1 MERILQSNLEEIF
14 FMDESFRKILNDFI
28 DEYSQ
33 KIYPIPNIQD
43 IQLISDDKI
52 GGCFHANDLYNR
64 KYILYLN
71 ENYMQRD
78 TISLK
83 PLLFHELTHLYDSI
97 ELSKYDYNKYLYL
110 MQIYSEVHAS
120 EIEMNVMLENIE
132 DIDVNTIIPRHNMS
146 IYQYLMYELKIVGNE
161 FILTDGPILKDQ
173 LKLEHKTLYY
183 FIGYLRSIKNHQI
196 ECEIKYNPKIPS
208 QLLEVMNKITDYYLN
223 NNLVDY
229 EILYSYE
236 DEFIRITKEIII
248 KHREQYN

>member
-1 MERILQSNLEEIF
+1 MNK
-14 FMDESFRKILNDFI
+14 SFRKLLIKLI
-28 DEYSQ
+28 EEYNENFGLIS
-33 KIYPIPNIQD
+33 NIQD

-52 GGCFHANDLYNR
+52 GGCFHADDLYNR

-71 ENYMQRD
+71 ENYIQRD
-78 TISLK
+78 TIFLK

-120 EIEMNVMLENIE
+120 EIEMNVMLEDIE
-132 DIDVNTIIPRHNMS
+132 DVNVNTIIPRHNMS
-146 IYQYLMYELKIVGNE
+146 IYQYLMYELKMIGNE
-161 FILTDGPILKDQ
+161 FILPNGPILKGQ

-183 FIGYLRSIKNHQI
+183 FIGYLRSIKSHQI
-196 ECEIKYNPKIPS
+196 ECEIKYNSKIPS

-236 DEFIRITKEIII
+236 DEFICITKEVI
-248 KHREQYN
+248 KKHCEQYN

>member
-1 MERILQSNLEEIF
+1 MN
-14 FMDESFRKILNDFI
+14 ESFRKLLIKLI
-28 DEYSQ
+28 EEYNENFGLIS
-33 KIYPIPNIQD
+33 NIQD

-52 GGCFHANDLYNR
+52 GGCFHADDLYNR

-71 ENYMQRD
+71 ENYIQRD
-78 TISLK
+78 TIFLK

-120 EIEMNVMLENIE
+120 EIEMNVMLEDIE
-132 DIDVNTIIPRHNMS
+132 DVNVNTIIPRHNMS
-146 IYQYLMYELKIVGNE
+146 IYQYLMYELKMIGNE
-161 FILTDGPILKDQ
+161 FILPNGPILKGQ

-183 FIGYLRSIKNHQI
+183 FIGYLRSIKSHQI
-196 ECEIKYNPKIPS
+196 ECEIKYNSKIPS

-236 DEFIRITKEIII
+236 DEFICITKEVI
-248 KHREQYN
+248 KKHCEQYN

>member
-1 MERILQSNLEEIF
+1 
-14 FMDESFRKILNDFI
+14 
-28 DEYSQ
+28 
-33 KIYPIPNIQD
+33 
-43 IQLISDDKI
+43 
-52 GGCFHANDLYNR
+52 
-64 KYILYLN
+64 
-71 ENYMQRD
+71 MQRD
-78 TISLK
+78 AISLK

-120 EIEMNVMLENIE
+120 EIEMNIMLENIE

-161 FILTDGPILKDQ
+161 FILTDGSIFKGQ

-183 FIGYLRSIKNHQI
+183 FIGYLRSIKNYQI
-196 ECEIKYNPKIPS
+196 ECEIEYNPKIPS
-208 QLLEVMNKITDYYLN
+208 QLLEIMNKITDYYLN
-223 NNLVDY
+223 NNSVDY